1 MEKQMEHEKDPITG
15 VREVIREQ
23 NAEIAAL
30 KALIRSMGGSARL
43 DKMYDDNAR
52 EKK

>member
-1 MEKQMEHEKDPITG
+1 MENQNDPIAG

-43 DKMYDDNAR
+43 DKLYEDKAAVD
-52 EKK
+52 